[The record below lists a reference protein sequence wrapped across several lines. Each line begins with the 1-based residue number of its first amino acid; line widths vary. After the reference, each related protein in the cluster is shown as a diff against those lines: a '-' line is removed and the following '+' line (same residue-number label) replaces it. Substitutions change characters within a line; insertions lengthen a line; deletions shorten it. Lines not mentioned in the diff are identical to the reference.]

1 MRITTQS
8 SIDIT
13 ESLASFLLASH
24 IFNNQS
30 KSVLF
35 EKRFTNIKTGK
46 YSIADLYIP
55 SDNTAVEAKS
65 VAHGSS
71 ALKGVIQASMYKEE
85 VDNSI
90 LCMQRPRRKNLRES
104 IIGMAKSHG
113 VGVIWLEGIPT
124 ICDEST
130 ITSATG
136 GCSKPFELWKRGRY
150 STTKDNIIARSNSD
164 YITEYIDTLEE
175 IVCEKKDSIFKFV
188 VKPDPNIGGLS
199 DVYV

>member
-24 IFNNQS
+24 ISNNKS

-46 YSIADLYIP
+46 YSIADLYVP
-55 SDNTAVEAKS
+55 DDNTAVETKS

-71 ALKGVIQASMYKEE
+71 ALKGVIQASMYKEQ
-85 VDNSI
+85 VDDAI
-90 LCMQRPRRKNLRES
+90 LCMQRPRRKNLREG
-104 IIGMAKSHG
+104 ILGMAKSHG

-124 ICDEST
+124 ICDEDT

-150 STTKDNIIARSNSD
+150 TTTKDNIIARSKGS
-164 YITEYIDTLEE
+164 YISEYIDTLEQ
-175 IVCEKKDSIFKFV
+175 IVTEQRDDIFNFV
-188 VKPDPNIGGLS
+188 VEPDPHVGGLS
-199 DVYV
+199 DIY